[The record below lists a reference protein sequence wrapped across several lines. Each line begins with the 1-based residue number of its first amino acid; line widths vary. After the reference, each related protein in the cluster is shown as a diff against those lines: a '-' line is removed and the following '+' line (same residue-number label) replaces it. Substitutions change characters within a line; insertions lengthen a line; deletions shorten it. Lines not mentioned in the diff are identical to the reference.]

1 MAATAAAGAGAAAA
15 AAAAARPGVAYALS
29 HNLYLNLTQRCNAVP
44 LHETR
49 GPGFVLPPETGFR
62 LSPSLRGGPG
72 SPVFRLPLP
81 PGAPEPSAAE
91 VAAVIRTLCAAW
103 PPDAPRPP
111 SVVFA
116 GAGEPLL
123 ALDVLLES
131 LRAAR
136 CGPQTT
142 PFDARVTTNGL
153 FPPSVARQ
161 LREAGVTRAT
171 VALASSEPRRY
182 ARLMRPEAGR
192 GLDDVCAFI
201 VALVEAGGAR
211 DPLRARAM
219 LTPAAQWRRRRRWW
233 RRPPWT
239 SPPSGDS
246 RAVWAHRARAS
257 ATTLDRCR
265 TRPWMR
271 NRLER
276 RDARILPLS
285 AAQATCVHLSVLASR
300 GVAAA
305 AAAAT
310 PAPRSRPRRRVI
322 STSPSL

>member
-15 AAAAARPGVAYALS
+15 AAAAARPGIAYALS

-49 GPGFVLPPETGFR
+49 GPGFVMPPETGFR

-211 DPLRARAM
+211 DPLACARDAD
-219 LTPAAQWRRRRRWW
+219 A
-233 RRPPWT
+233 
-239 SPPSGDS
+239 S
-246 RAVWAHRARAS
+246 RAVE
-257 ATTLDRCR
+257 T
-265 TRPWMR
+265 
-271 NRLER
+271 E
-276 RDARILPLS
+276 
-285 AAQATCVHLSVLASR
+285 AAV
-300 GVAAA
+300 VAAPSVDVA
-305 AAAAT
+305 AVRRLA
-310 PAPRSRPRRRVI
+310 RSLGASGTRVRDYFGTLPH
-322 STSPSL
+322 SAVDEKPLGTAS